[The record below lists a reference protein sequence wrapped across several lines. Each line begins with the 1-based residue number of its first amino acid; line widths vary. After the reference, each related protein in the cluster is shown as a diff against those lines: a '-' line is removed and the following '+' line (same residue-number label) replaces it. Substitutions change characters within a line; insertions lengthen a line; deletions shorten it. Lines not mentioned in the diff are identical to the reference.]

1 MVAPG
6 TYTLVLTTT
15 SGAGTTTLRR
25 QIVVDAFA
33 VALSSTRLKAG
44 RTLTVRFSS
53 VEGLKSHP
61 VVTFDQAGRAPVR
74 RFAHLVAPGRYSAS
88 FVVGAG
94 GSGPATVRISATDSA
109 GHRNVTVRRVS
120 VV

>member
-6 TYTLVLTTT
+6 TYTLVLSATNA
-15 SGAGTTTLRR
+15 AGTSVLRR

-44 RTLTVRFSS
+44 RTLTVTFGS
-53 VEGLKSHP
+53 VEALTTRP
-61 VVTFDQAGRAPVR
+61 VVTFDQAGRPPVR
-74 RFAHLVAPGRYSAS
+74 RFARLVAPGRYIATFRVAS
-88 FVVGAG
+88 G
-94 GSGPATVRISATDSA
+94 GSGPATVRVSATDRGGRPNA
-109 GHRNVTVRRVS
+109 TVRRVS